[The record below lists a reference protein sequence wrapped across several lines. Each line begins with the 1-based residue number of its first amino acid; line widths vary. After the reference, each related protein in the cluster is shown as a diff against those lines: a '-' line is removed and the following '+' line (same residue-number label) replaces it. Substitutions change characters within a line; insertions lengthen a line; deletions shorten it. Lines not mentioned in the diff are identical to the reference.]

1 MEEERD
7 MQGDE
12 EENEEEEELNEREIQ
27 HTKHHRH
34 HDQLNAE
41 NLKEKLVDIDIG
53 KQMSPRYDLFS
64 STDFF
69 FPDVSADQQEFT
81 SNSFWRIS
89 APISS
94 DLPDLD

>member
-1 MEEERD
+1 MEEERELD
-7 MQGDE
+7 
-12 EENEEEEELNEREIQ
+12 NEEEEELNEREMP

-34 HDQLNAE
+34 HDVLNAE

-69 FPDVSADQQEFT
+69 FSDLTSDQQSFT
-81 SNSFWRIS
+81 SNCFWRLTTPS
-89 APISS
+89 LE

>member
-7 MQGDE
+7 MQEDE
-12 EENEEEEELNEREIQ
+12 EEKEEEELNEREIQ

-41 NLKEKLVDIDIG
+41 NLKGKLVDIDIG
-53 KQMSPRYDLFS
+53 KQVSPRYDLFS

-69 FPDVSADQQEFT
+69 FPDIAADQQAFT

-89 APISS
+89 ASTCT

>member
-1 MEEERD
+1 VEEERD